1 MIDKLYNKWKIKTS
15 KQVYTV
21 KNFKT
26 PIFIFSLNRIFI
38 KPVEFKEKEE
48 LFIEE

>member
-1 MIDKLYNKWKIKTS
+1 MLKI
-15 KQVYTV
+15 
-21 KNFKT
+21 FKI
-26 PIFIFSLNRIFI
+26 PIFIVSLNRIFI